1 MRRANAVDSFRRL
14 VIMERIAGPESRS
27 TMNMRLSPPIRIV
40 TVADLVRHL
49 GDIPAERI
57 RMTPT
62 PGTATEADV
71 IAAERKDGRLCE
83 LVDGTLVEKAMG
95 FFEGRL
101 AAVLCAILDDFAF
114 ARGLGAVFG
123 ADAMMRLMPGLVR
136 IPEVSFFRLAR
147 FPDGK
152 IPRDPVAAIVPD
164 LAIEVLSKSN
174 TKKEMQGKVG
184 EYFAIGA
191 EQVWLVDGK
200 RRQVRVYTSP
210 RRSRLYKNGDTVTGG
225 KVLPG
230 FTLAV
235 KALFDRAELRR

>member
-1 MRRANAVDSFRRL
+1 
-14 VIMERIAGPESRS
+14 
-27 TMNMRLSPPIRIV
+27 MNIRVSPPIRIL
-40 TVADLVRHL
+40 TVADFVRHFD
-49 GDIPAERI
+49 DIPLERI
-57 RMTPT
+57 RMVPT

-101 AAVLCAILDDFAF
+101 AAVFAYFLEDFVF
-114 ARGLGAVFG
+114 DHGLGAVFG

-136 IPEVSFFRLAR
+136 IPDMSFFCLAR

-152 IPRDPVAAIVPD
+152 IPRDPIAAIVPD

-174 TKKEMQGKVG
+174 TRKEMQRKRN
-184 EYFAIGA
+184 EYFRSGA
-191 EQVWLVDGK
+191 QQVWLVDGK
-200 RRQVRVYTSP
+200 RRQIRIYTSP
-210 RRSRLYKNGDTVTGG
+210 RRSRLYKNGDILTGG
-225 KVLPG
+225 RLLPG

-235 KALFDRAELRR
+235 KAVFDRAELRR